1 MPTLNAFD
9 AAPGRTVEVV
19 WGDLFAEAI
28 DVDLLVISAW
38 VDHYEPDPGSMVA
51 VLLKCCG
58 LKVGALRRQLDFS
71 KEPMIRGWVSYPL
84 ERLQHP
90 PSWPEQSQTRF
101 TRLAVVESLRHPKK
115 ENTEKTVFRQLFC
128 LLALMPLHDIE
139 CTSVATPLL
148 NTGRQ
153 MAEPEQL
160 YPAMMRAIGNGFR
173 HVPDLRKLV
182 IFDLKRQPLD
192 LLCSQI
198 DTKLGRNSL
207 QRISLNQNHQ
217 EQTQRLLQAIEA
229 FQEKHGDVANDR
241 ELCGYFTNIIQQLR
255 AKEITLVTL
264 AIEGRKVLEALV
276 SKRLR
281 GRGRELNL
289 YNKIKLLSREA
300 AVSAWSASA
309 MHTVRTFGNWM
320 GHAPHDEDIDAM
332 PQRGVETSDML
343 LMLYALQ
350 RVLSDYPWPIRPR
363 SRSYVKR
370 LPPKPMPPL
379 R

>member
-1 MPTLNAFD
+1 MPILNAFD

-51 VLLKCCG
+51 VLLERCG
-58 LKVGALRRQLDFS
+58 LKVGDLRRQLDFS

-84 ERLQHP
+84 ERLKP
-90 PSWPEQSQTRF
+90 PPRWPAQSMTRF
-101 TRLAVVESLRHPKK
+101 KRLAVVESLREPKQ
-115 ENTEKTVFRQLFC
+115 ESTEKTVFRQLFC

-153 MAEPEQL
+153 KAEPEQL
-160 YPAMMRAIGNGFR
+160 YPAMMRAVGNGFR
-173 HVPDLRKLV
+173 HVPDLHKLV

-198 DTKLGRNSL
+198 DNKLGRNSL
-207 QRISLNQNHQ
+207 QRISLNQDHQ
-217 EQTQRLLQAIEA
+217 EQLKRLLQTVEA
-229 FQEKHGDVANDR
+229 FQEKHGEVANDPALR
-241 ELCGYFTNIIQQLR
+241 GYFTNIIQQLR
-255 AKEITLVTL
+255 GKEVTLVTL

-276 SKRLR
+276 AKRLR

-289 YNKIKLLSREA
+289 YSKIKVLSKDA

-320 GHAPHDEDIDAM
+320 GHAPQDENTDVM
-332 PQRGVETSDML
+332 PQRGVEASDML

-350 RVLSDYPWPIRPR
+350 RVLSDYPWPIGAKSKP
-363 SRSYVKR
+363 YVKR
-370 LPPKPMPPL
+370 LPPKPIPPMH
-379 R
+379 